1 MKRQIAMGLA
11 LAMMAATTGVEAQLG
26 GLLRK
31 KAGEVL
37 GGKKPATPPPAAPAE
52 TPGTESPD
60 APPPATSSGS
70 GDRDAV
76 PAASKDPVS
85 PLEVSALPVRDSAV
99 QVLRD
104 RVRARPDGDWDQLPY
119 IPAAAAAAAYALDES
134 AQVALVETVGAALK
148 ALVTSA
154 TFMAEH
160 DTFVKGEHHG
170 VDHGLEGVVSLEE
183 AVKKNDLK
191 AMEAIQSRMMVAMG
205 VDQVQSLPA
214 EFLKEQFTQ
223 ELADW
228 TKRAA
233 DPKQSNRA
241 RYQKLAAKAQPLQG
255 LAPDDATFR
264 RGYAV
269 LKSIDNDGP
278 DTEEAVFAIHTR
290 QKQEE
295 EQLAYDQHNLKGQ
308 LKRQLSAFVAIASKV
323 DFAAQT
329 VEKDETTLFVNPAY
343 ERQGALWKA
352 CFRAGQAPTVA
363 AVKLAQAWLAEL

>member
-1 MKRQIAMGLA
+1 MKRQIAIGLA
-11 LAMMAATTGVEAQLG
+11 LAMMVATTGIEAQLG

-52 TPGTESPD
+52 TPAPESPD
-60 APPPATSSGS
+60 TPPPASPGS
-70 GDRDAV
+70 GDRVAAS
-76 PAASKDPVS
+76 AASKDPVS
-85 PLEVSALPVRDSAV
+85 PLEVSALPVRQSAV

-119 IPAAAAAAAYALDES
+119 IPPAAVAAAYALDES

-148 ALVTSA
+148 AMVTSA

-170 VDHGLEGVVSLEE
+170 VDHGLKGVVSIEE

-191 AMEAIQSRMMVAMG
+191 AMEAIQSRMMVTMA

-214 EFLKEQFTQ
+214 AFLKEQFTQ

-233 DPKQSNRA
+233 DPKQGSRA
-241 RYQKLAAKAQPLQG
+241 KYQKLVAKAEPLQA
-255 LAPDDATFR
+255 LAPEDEAFR

-278 DTEEAVFAIHTR
+278 DTEEAVFAIHAR

-295 EQLAYDQHNLKGQ
+295 EQLAYDQHNLKGR

-329 VEKDETTLFVNPAY
+329 VEKNKQTLFVNPAY

-352 CFRAGQAPTVA
+352 CFRAGQAPTTA